1 MIRYTK
7 YGNRD
12 YIVIDSSF
20 EIQGV
25 KAPLHIQINVTDL
38 NQENRNLIYR
48 TAYVA
53 FNRHINFNK
62 PKQESFKKPWWK
74 FFG

>member
-1 MIRYTK
+1 MIRYAK
-7 YGNRD
+7 HGNRD

-20 EIQGV
+20 EIEGV

-38 NQENRNLIYR
+38 NQENRSIIYR
-48 TAYVA
+48 TAYTA

-62 PKQESFKKPWWK
+62 LKPKVKKPWWK
-74 FFG
+74 KFW

>member
-1 MIRYTK
+1 MIRYIK
-7 YGNRD
+7 NNNKD

-20 EIQGV
+20 EIEGI

-38 NQENRNLIYR
+38 NQESKNTIYR
-48 TAYVA
+48 TAYIA

-62 PKQESFKKPWWK
+62 PKPQSSKKPWWK